1 MINLIEIQESL
12 FFENDGEIDLLTG
25 AMSPNRFNQIVKR
38 DVEIAER
45 NGGSL
50 AIISLKLD
58 LEKLLAK
65 ELKDVSVK
73 MIKSE
78 IESFLI
84 KINFDLK
91 SITRGS
97 DCISRVSQTGFW
109 IFINAA
115 TPEGLQLLK
124 NRIIDL
130 IPTNIS
136 VEIIPREKNQNQSSW
151 YQSVDLKHFK

>member
-38 DVEIAER
+38 DIEIAER
-45 NGGSL
+45 NGNSL
-50 AIISLKLD
+50 AIISVKLE
-58 LEKLLAK
+58 LENLLAK
-65 ELKDVSVK
+65 ELKDSPIT

-78 IESFLI
+78 IEAFLI

-91 SITRGS
+91 SIMRSS

-115 TPEGLQLLK
+115 TPDGLQLLK
-124 NRIIDL
+124 NRIMDL
-130 IPTNIS
+130 IPLNMAI
-136 VEIIPREKNQNQSSW
+136 EIIPRDKDQNQLSW
-151 YQSVDLKHFK
+151 YQSIDLKHFN